1 MSALTRENVVDAN
14 DAVATELAVDVLR
27 GLAHSF
33 GCRLCDA
40 GRRDLVALA
49 FVFCIVV
56 EKFSAFEGYF
66 RDGEA
71 DDFAVAATE
80 TAAGDFRAD
89 ELALDHDFVAFVH
102 CLVNGGH
109 HVVEGFHL
117 ADAEGT
123 TACIGFDET
132 GQTDALDDFGGRG
145 EVFATAHHE
154 AVADMDTGQ
163 RTQVIVER
171 KLIES
176 EGFDENT
183 AGAVG
188 EADEIEVALQD
199 AVLARRTVDGD
210 VGEIE
215 PVALSVDFVREITK
229 VDGILFFAV

>member
-1 MSALTRENVVDAN
+1 MGKQTISPL
-14 DAVATELAVDVLR
+14 LR
-27 GLAHSF
+27 
-33 GCRLCDA
+33 RKQPQ
-40 GRRDLVALA
+40 V
-49 FVFCIVV
+49 I
-56 EKFSAFEGYF
+56 
-66 RDGEA
+66 
-71 DDFAVAATE
+71 
-80 TAAGDFRAD
+80 FRAD

-102 CLVNGGH
+102 RLVNGGH

-123 TACIGFDET
+123 TAGIGFDET
-132 GQTDALDDFGGRG
+132 GQTDAFDDFGGRG
-145 EVFATAHHE
+145 EVFAAAHHE

-163 RTQVIVER
+163 RTQIIVER

-199 AVLARRTVDGD
+199 AVLTRRTVDGD

-215 PVALSVDFVREITK
+215 PVALSVDFVRKITK